1 MQVDPFAAE
10 TSRRGNSPPREL
22 AALLR
27 LAFLRRIDPR
37 QLPGR
42 EITIALLGAGLLAL
56 WVFIEPPLRAR
67 ALAISWHRLPDL
79 TFIAAGAC
87 ALAWLLARLSRPGFG
102 YRQAL
107 LVTLAALPLAMAI
120 SLAAQKLV
128 SAWLYLLVALVGVYA
143 LAYFSCALRALT
155 GRFQHLAV
163 SAGALATFAFVAGTD
178 YLHVNPSLW
187 VRADE
192 QMHALK
198 GADGEWA
205 RMARVQFGQQARI
218 DADIAALAAEVPD
231 VPETYFVG
239 FAGYGGQQV
248 FAREIALAAQVVGDI
263 FDTQDGSLRL
273 VNDQRDVEAWPIATE
288 HTLDYALRRLGKVM
302 GAEDIL
308 FLALSSH
315 GERDAALKVT
325 NAGLAPGRIRAE
337 HLAQMLR
344 ESGIGWHVVVV
355 SACFSGAFVDALA
368 SERTIVI
375 TAAAAD
381 RKSFG
386 CDDRRHL
393 TYFGEAFFKNALPAA
408 PSLRA
413 AFDAARAEIAQ
424 REARMGVPPSI
435 PQAHFGAA
443 LEAKLKDLA
452 LRAARSTP

>member
-1 MQVDPFAAE
+1 MA
-10 TSRRGNSPPREL
+10 L
-22 AALLR
+22 AR
-27 LAFLRRIDPR
+27 LAFLRHIDAR

-42 EITIALLGAGLLAL
+42 EITVAWLAAGLLVM
-56 WVFIEPPLRAR
+56 WVFLEPPLRER

-87 ALAWLLARLSRPGFG
+87 ALAWLLARLSRPGLG

-107 LVTLAALPLAMAI
+107 LVTLTALPLAMAT

-128 SAWLYLLVALVGVYA
+128 SGWVHLLMAAMGMYA
-143 LAYFSCALRALT
+143 LLYFSRALRMLT
-155 GRFQHLAV
+155 GKFQHLAV
-163 SAGALATFAFVAGTD
+163 SVGGIATCAFVAGTD
-178 YLHVNPSLW
+178 YLQVNPSLW

-192 QMHALK
+192 KMHVAS

-218 DADIAALAAEVPD
+218 DAAIAGLAAEVPD
-231 VPETYFVG
+231 VPETFFVG

-248 FAREIALAAQVVGDI
+248 FAREIALAAQVVGRL
-263 FDTQDGSLRL
+263 FDTGKGSLRL
-273 VNDQRDVEAWPIATE
+273 VNDHRDVEAWPIATE
-288 HTLDYALRRLGKVM
+288 HSLRYVLQRLGKIM
-302 GAEDIL
+302 GREDVL

-315 GERDAALKVT
+315 GEREAAIKVS
-325 NAGLAPGRIRAE
+325 NAGLAPARIRAE
-337 HLAQMLR
+337 DLAHMLR
-344 ESGIGWHVVVV
+344 ESGIAWHVVVV

-413 AFDAARAEIAQ
+413 AFDAARAEIAR
-424 REARMGVPPSI
+424 REERMGVPPSI

-443 LEAKLKDLA
+443 LEAKLKDPA
-452 LRAARSTP
+452 LEAARARASASERIHVPR

>member
-1 MQVDPFAAE
+1 MPHHPVAVEA
-10 TSRRGNSPPREL
+10 SPRKLSPLREL
-22 AALLR
+22 GALLR
-27 LAFLRRIDPR
+27 LALLRRIDAR
-37 QLPGR
+37 ELPGR
-42 EITIALLGAGLLAL
+42 EISLALLGAGLLTAWIL
-56 WVFIEPPLRAR
+56 IEPALRER

-79 TFIAAGAC
+79 TFIGAGVGT
-87 ALAWLLARLSRPGFG
+87 LAWLLARVSHPGIA
-102 YRQAL
+102 YRRAL
-107 LVTLAALPLAMAI
+107 LVTLAALPLAMVV
-120 SLAAQKLV
+120 SLASQKLV
-128 SAWLYLLVALVGVYA
+128 SPWRQGLAAAIGVYA
-143 LAYFSCALRALT
+143 LAYFYGALRALT
-155 GRFQHLAV
+155 GRSQHVAV
-163 SAGALATFAFVAGTD
+163 SAGTVAIIAFVAAID

-192 QMHALK
+192 SMHLAK
-198 GADGEWA
+198 GADGDWA
-205 RMARVQFGQQARI
+205 RMARVQFGQQARVDAAI
-218 DADIAALAAEVPD
+218 DALAAQVPD

-248 FAREIALAAQVVGDI
+248 FAREIALAAEVVGDI
-263 FDTQDGSLRL
+263 FDAGNGSLRL

-288 HTLDYALRRLGKVM
+288 HTLRYALQRLGKVM
-302 GAEDIL
+302 GTEDVL
-308 FLALSSH
+308 FLAFSSH
-315 GERDAALKVT
+315 GEREAALKVT

-337 HLAQMLR
+337 DLAHMLR

-393 TYFGEAFFKNALPAA
+393 TYFGEAFFRNALPSA

-424 REARMGVPPSI
+424 REARMGVLPSI

-443 LEAKLKDLA
+443 LEAKLNEVA
-452 LRAARSTP
+452 LRAARSSP

>member
-1 MQVDPFAAE
+1 MQAADDDAR
-10 TSRRGNSPPREL
+10 TNDSPPREF

-37 QLPGR
+37 RLPAR
-42 EITIALLGAGLLAL
+42 ELTIALLGAGLLLL
-56 WVFIEPPLRAR
+56 WVCIEPPLRAR
-67 ALAISWHRLPDL
+67 ALALSWHRLPDL
-79 TFIAAGAC
+79 TFIAAGAG
-87 ALAWLLARLSRPGFG
+87 ALAWLLARLSRPAVG

-107 LVTLAALPLAMAI
+107 LITLAALPLAMAT
-120 SLAAQKLV
+120 SLASQKLV
-128 SAWLYLLVALVGVYA
+128 SAWLYLLMAAVGVYA
-143 LAYFSCALRALT
+143 LAYFSCALRTLT

-163 SAGALATFAFVAGTD
+163 SVGAIATLAFVAGTD

-192 QMHALK
+192 KMHLAQ
-198 GADGEWA
+198 GADGDWA
-205 RMARVQFGQQARI
+205 RMARVQFNQQARI

-248 FAREIALAAQVVGDI
+248 FAREIALAARVVDDI
-263 FDTQDGSLRL
+263 FGTGDGSLQL

-288 HTLDYALRRLGKVM
+288 HTLRYVLQKLGKVM
-302 GAEDIL
+302 GAEDVL

-325 NAGLAPGRIRAE
+325 NAGLAPTRIRAE
-337 HLAQMLR
+337 DLAHMLR

-413 AFDAARAEIAQ
+413 AFDSARAEIAR
-424 REARMGVPPSI
+424 REKSMGATPSI

-443 LEAKLKDLA
+443 LEAKLNAAA
-452 LRAARSTP
+452 LRAARSRP